1 MSTTSSHI
9 KVSGRM
15 VELVD
20 TPVLGTGLARGESS
34 NLSTPTKKL
43 DTLVDTFLTNW
54 IRQGRKGVLVVLGF
68 RHYVSLR
75 NYRHTFNH
83 ITGGN
88 YNCYYSSF
96 FKNLTFALV
105 RWSRIQTYQNQRIH
119 TQVINKNRRM
129 FTLCPTY

>member
-1 MSTTSSHI
+1 MCTTTPSN
-9 KVSGRM
+9 VVWAYG
-15 VELVD
+15 ETVD

-129 FTLCPTY
+129 FTLCPIY

>member
-1 MSTTSSHI
+1 MCTTTPSNC
-9 KVSGRM
+9 VWAYG
-15 VELVD
+15 ETVD

-54 IRQGRKGVLVVLGF
+54 IRQGRKGVLVVLSF

>member
-1 MSTTSSHI
+1 
-9 KVSGRM
+9 
-15 VELVD
+15 
-20 TPVLGTGLARGESS
+20 
-34 NLSTPTKKL
+34 L

-54 IRQGRKGVLVVLGF
+54 IRQVVKGVLVVLGF

>member
-1 MSTTSSHI
+1 
-9 KVSGRM
+9 
-15 VELVD
+15 
-20 TPVLGTGLARGESS
+20 
-34 NLSTPTKKL
+34 L

-54 IRQGRKGVLVVLGF
+54 IRQVVKGVLVVLGF

-83 ITGGN
+83 ITGGH

>member
-1 MSTTSSHI
+1 MCTTTPSNG
-9 KVSGRM
+9 VWASGGT
-15 VELVD
+15 VD
-20 TPVLGTGLARGESS
+20 TPVLGTGLARGGSS
-34 NLSTPTKKL
+34 SLLSPTIKL
-43 DTLVDTFLTNW
+43 GTLMDTFLTKW
-54 IRQGRKGVLVVLGF
+54 IRQGMKGVSVVIGF
-68 RHYVSLR
+68 RRYVSLR
-75 NYRHTFNH
+75 NYRYTFNH

-96 FKNLTFALV
+96 FKNLTFAPV

>member
-1 MSTTSSHI
+1 MCTTTPSNS
-9 KVSGRM
+9 VWAYG
-15 VELVD
+15 ETVD

-43 DTLVDTFLTNW
+43 DTLMDTFLTNW
-54 IRQGRKGVLVVLGF
+54 IRQGRKGVLVVLSF

>member
-1 MSTTSSHI
+1 MCTTPPSN
-9 KVSGRM
+9 
-15 VELVD
+15 VD
-20 TPVLGTGLARGESS
+20 WAYGETVATPVLGTGLARGGSS
-34 NLSTPTKKL
+34 SLLSPTKKL
-43 DTLVDTFLTNW
+43 DTLMDTFLTNW

>member
-1 MSTTSSHI
+1 MCTTTPSNG
-9 KVSGRM
+9 VWASGGT
-15 VELVD
+15 VD
-20 TPVLGTGLARGESS
+20 TPVLGTGLERGGSS
-34 NLSTPTKKL
+34 SLLSPTKKL
-43 DTLVDTFLTNW
+43 DTLMDTFLTNW
-54 IRQGRKGVLVVLGF
+54 IRQGRKGVLVVLTF

>member
-1 MSTTSSHI
+1 MCTTTPSN
-9 KVSGRM
+9 VVWAYG
-15 VELVD
+15 ETVD